1 MSLNT
6 QPVQIAFPETWSK
19 SIAATANTNLD
30 GTGTISDITDTAP
43 VSGTMI
49 EKLKI
54 LAIQTTTAGAVR
66 LYIHDGSTWRLWQE
80 LTVDAKTVG
89 ATVRAAIAGAS
100 DGILT
105 PDGWLLCNFTLPS
118 GWKLGAAPV
127 AAEAFRSIVCG
138 GDLG

>member
-1 MSLNT
+1 MALNT

-19 SIAATANTNLD
+19 TIAGTANTNLD
-30 GTGTISDITDTAP
+30 GTGTIADITDAAP

-54 LAIQTTTAGAVR
+54 QAISTTTAGAVR
-66 LYIHDGSTWRLWQE
+66 LYIYDGTTWRLWQE
-80 LTVDAKTVG
+80 LSVAAKTVS
-89 ATVRAAIAGAS
+89 ATVRAAVAGAD

-105 PDGWLLCNFTLPS
+105 PDGWLICNFTLPS
-118 GWKLGAAPV
+118 TWKLGAAPYQ
-127 AAEAFRSIVCG
+127 AEAFRAIVCG

>member
-1 MSLNT
+1 MALNN
-6 QPVQIAFPETWSK
+6 QPIQIAFPETWSK
-19 SIAATANTNLD
+19 TIAATANANLD
-30 GTGTISDITDTAP
+30 GTGTISDITDAAP

-54 LAIQTTTAGAVR
+54 QAIVTTTAGAIR
-66 LYIHDGSTWRLWQE
+66 LYLYDGTTWRLWQE
-80 LTVDAKTVG
+80 LTVDAKTVS
-89 ATVRAAIAGAS
+89 ATVRAAIAGAA

-118 GWKLGAAPV
+118 TWKIGAAPV
-127 AAEAFRSIVCG
+127 AAEAFRATVCG